1 MSSLAMAHTA
11 STRKGF
17 DKRQM
22 IIEAAATLLRE
33 GGPEA
38 VSHRSVAKLAGCSLS
53 ATTYYFDGLE
63 DLLHQAGLANM
74 SRWSER
80 AERAAFRARK
90 LKPSASVAERIDL
103 ILAATLPDDENIKGH
118 YEQLVSAGSAALVAS
133 AYQFRQRLL
142 SQLLMELPSLPS
154 LKDEMFTRLQSHF
167 LKARCINIGSLE
179 FFKQRNGPRK
189 WAVFFL
195 LTLFGERGEW
205 L

>member
-11 STRKGF
+11 STQKGF

-38 VSHRSVAKLAGCSLS
+38 VSHRSVAKFAGCSLS

-90 LKPSASVAERIDL
+90 LKPSAERIDL

-133 AYQFRQRLL
+133 AYQFGRVRLNIAVTTVL
-142 SQLLMELPSLPS
+142 SEVGVDLPAEVVIALVDGAAVSALSEGRDVRETAIALLESALYKYWKPGIL
-154 LKDEMFTRLQSHF
+154 
-167 LKARCINIGSLE
+167 
-179 FFKQRNGPRK
+179 
-189 WAVFFL
+189 
-195 LTLFGERGEW
+195 
-205 L
+205 

>member
-1 MSSLAMAHTA
+1 MYP
-11 STRKGF
+11 R
-17 DKRQM
+17 
-22 IIEAAATLLRE
+22 
-33 GGPEA
+33 
-38 VSHRSVAKLAGCSLS
+38 

-133 AYQFRQRLL
+133 AYQFGRVRLNIAVTTVL
-142 SQLLMELPSLPS
+142 SEVGVDLPAEVVIALGDGAAVSALSEGRDVRETAIALLESALYKYWKPGIL
-154 LKDEMFTRLQSHF
+154 
-167 LKARCINIGSLE
+167 
-179 FFKQRNGPRK
+179 
-189 WAVFFL
+189 
-195 LTLFGERGEW
+195 
-205 L
+205 

>member
-103 ILAATLPDDENIKGH
+103 ILAATLPDENIKGH

-133 AYQFRQRLL
+133 AYQFGRVRLNIAVTTVL
-142 SQLLMELPSLPS
+142 SEVGVDLPAEVVIAVVDGAAVSALSEGRDVHETAIALLESALYKYWKPGIL
-154 LKDEMFTRLQSHF
+154 
-167 LKARCINIGSLE
+167 
-179 FFKQRNGPRK
+179 
-189 WAVFFL
+189 
-195 LTLFGERGEW
+195 
-205 L
+205 

>member
-133 AYQFRQRLL
+133 AYQFGRVRLNIAVTTVL
-142 SQLLMELPSLPS
+142 SEVGVDLPAEVVIALVDGAAVSALSEGRDVHETAIALLESALYKYWKPGIL
-154 LKDEMFTRLQSHF
+154 
-167 LKARCINIGSLE
+167 
-179 FFKQRNGPRK
+179 
-189 WAVFFL
+189 
-195 LTLFGERGEW
+195 
-205 L
+205 